1 MRGPGFFRDG
11 RPGPPW
17 RDVMGIFGA
26 LTTAVTGMR
35 AQSFALENVSGNIAN
50 SQTTAFKRQ
59 DTSFVD
65 LIPENIP
72 SKQLAGSVVANSRST
87 ITVQGDI
94 QSASIGTFMA
104 INGDGFFVVQKPD
117 NFVDNNPVFAGVE
130 NYTRRGDFQVDKN
143 GYLVNGAGYYLMGIP
158 VDSTTGNLVGSVPQ
172 LLQFQNDFLPA
183 QPTTQIEYR
192 ANLARTPQTAD
203 YDEDV
208 VGSEVLNPAAFQAN
222 PVAGPPQPARIL
234 GSGASILLDA
244 AASLTGSTTLPATLS
259 VGAAGSLTINGATV
273 TFVGGETP
281 AQIETLIDNAMTL
294 ATIPI
299 DASIVSGRLVLTST
313 GPNAADTNITIGG
326 TPPAQLL
333 TELGISIGTT
343 NATNL
348 MTQNMVAEDQTLEI
362 TIGGNPTYTITF
374 GTDPGEVSTLAELA
388 AALGAMPPLYGT
400 ASVGAGGNI
409 TINAANMTDVITVSG
424 TASMQNFGIQTL
436 TGLPSNGTVVGNDLS
451 TFIDNSVG
459 GGAITAYDI
468 SGSPVNIQLRWA
480 KVDSASTGGT
490 DTWNLFYQESSTA
503 TGTNVAWRNAG
514 VNYTFGAN
522 GQMNPLVA
530 TLALNNVTVDGIN
543 LGNVQLVH
551 GAGGVT
557 QFSDAN
563 GTVKVNLL
571 TQNGYAAGELQTVSV
586 SDKGRVVGSYSNGR
600 TIDLAEIT
608 LADFNGANFLKRI
621 DGGAFEVT
629 DESGAPTY
637 GASGKI
643 VGSSLEGSN
652 TDIADEFT
660 KLIVT
665 QQAYSSNTRVITTA
679 NQMVQDL
686 LNMLR

>member
-1 MRGPGFFRDG
+1 
-11 RPGPPW
+11 
-17 RDVMGIFGA
+17 MGIFGA

-50 SQTTAFKRQ
+50 SQTTAYKRM

-72 SKQLAGSVVANSRST
+72 SKQLAGTVVANSRAT
-87 ITVQGDI
+87 NTVQGDI
-94 QSASIGTFMA
+94 QASSIGTFMA

-117 NFVDNNPVFAGVE
+117 SFVDNNPVFAGIE

-183 QPTTQIEYR
+183 QATTQIEYR
-192 ANLARTPQTAD
+192 ANLARTPHTAD
-203 YDEDV
+203 YDDDV

-234 GSGASILLDA
+234 GSGANILPDA
-244 AASLTGSTTLPATLS
+244 AATRTGSTALPANLS
-259 VGAAGSLTINGATV
+259 AGAAGTLTINGTNV
-273 TFVGGETP
+273 TFAGGETP
-281 AQIETLIDNAMTL
+281 AQIETLIDTAMSG
-294 ATIPI
+294 ASIPI
-299 DASIVSGRLVLTST
+299 DASIVSGRLVLTTT

-348 MTQNMVAEDQTLEI
+348 LTQSMVAQGQTLTI

-374 GTDPGEVSTLAELA
+374 GTGGGEVSTLAELA
-388 AALGAMPPLYGT
+388 TALASMPPLYGT
-400 ASVGAGGNI
+400 ASVNTGNGNI
-409 TINAANMTDVITVSG
+409 TVTAANMIDTITIGG
-424 TASMQNFGIQTL
+424 TASAQNFGILTL
-436 TGLPSNGTVVGNDLS
+436 TGLPSNGTVVANDLS

-490 DTWNLFYQESSTA
+490 DTWNLFYQENSTA
-503 TGTNVAWRNAG
+503 TGTQVAWRNAG

-522 GQMNPLVA
+522 GQMSPLIA
-530 TLALNNVTVDGIN
+530 TLTLNNVTVDGIN

-551 GAGGVT
+551 GAGGIT

>member
-1 MRGPGFFRDG
+1 
-11 RPGPPW
+11 
-17 RDVMGIFGA
+17 MGIFGA
-26 LTTAVTGMR
+26 LSTAVTGMR

-72 SKQLAGSVVANSRST
+72 SKQLAGTVVANARST

-117 NFVDNNPVFAGVE
+117 NFVDNNPVFAGIE

-183 QPTTQIEYR
+183 QATTQIEYR
-192 ANLARTPQTAD
+192 ANLARTPKTNE
-203 YDEDV
+203 YDSDV
-208 VGSEVLNPAAFQAN
+208 VGSELLNPAAFQAN
-222 PVAGPPQPARIL
+222 PLAGPPQPARIL
-234 GSGASILLDA
+234 GSGASIALDA
-244 AASLTGSTTLPATLS
+244 AASLTGTVALPANLS
-259 VGAAGSLTINGATV
+259 AGAAGNLTINGRTV
-273 TFVGGETP
+273 TFLGTETP
-281 AQIETLIDNAMTL
+281 AQIESTIDAAL
-294 ATIPI
+294 AGAPPIPI
-299 DASIVSGRLVLTST
+299 DASIVGGRLVLTTT

-326 TPPAQLL
+326 TPPQQLL
-333 TELGISIGTT
+333 TELGVTIGTT
-343 NATNL
+343 NATNIL
-348 MTQNMVAEDQTLEI
+348 TQNMAAQGQTLTI

-374 GTDPGEVSTLAELA
+374 GTGAGEVSTLAELA
-388 AALGAMPPLYGT
+388 TELGNMPALYGT
-400 ASVGAGGNI
+400 ASLGANGNI
-409 TINAANMTDVITVSG
+409 TVTAANMTDTITIG
-424 TASMQNFGIQTL
+424 GDASKPNFGIQTVI
-436 TGLPSNGTVVGNDLS
+436 GLPANGTVVGNDLT
-451 TFIDNSVG
+451 TFVDNSIG

-480 KVDSASTGGT
+480 KVDSAATGGQ
-490 DTWNLFYQESSTA
+490 DVWNLFYQENSTA
-503 TGTNVAWRNAG
+503 TGTDVAWRNVG
-514 VNYTFGAN
+514 QNYTFGAN
-522 GQMNPLVA
+522 GQMNPLIA
-530 TLALNNVTVDGIN
+530 TLTLPNVTVDGIS
-543 LGNVQLVH
+543 LGNIQMVH
-551 GAGGVT
+551 GAGGIT

-563 GTVKVNLL
+563 GTVKTNLL